1 MNSQGI
7 KILHS
12 NNGVVHKIVISS
24 HLENKIR
31 TFCALSPQREW
42 SGVLFYKFE
51 GDFEK
56 GVTILANDMYLMDQG
71 THTHTEFDLTS
82 PEITKYMVYEE
93 ITDHCI
99 GLIHSHCSFNAFF
112 SGEDS
117 MTLEEYGKE
126 MNNFVS
132 LVVNNEGKYVARVTK
147 KFSFEG
153 KRTISLTGV
162 ISSELFNSEVV
173 EKKEVHK
180 STEDPAKDMWVEY
193 AELEVEKPDLFYSND
208 ILERFGEVNH
218 KCSIEKTTSLP
229 STAPKFKDFGN
240 FNTVN
245 SKDLPK
251 YEQGT
256 LFPKYENKS
265 TPIVTDE
272 EEYQK
277 WFNKLINGSPIDSS
291 TPNLSKLEKL
301 YKEEFPYQ
309 KDFDDW
315 FNLWFY
321 DYMML
326 QFDETWLAEP
336 WDDELP
342 EEAICAKVSED
353 LRKLNCDFASNMAE
367 IIDNNI

>member
-1 MNSQGI
+1 
-7 KILHS
+7 
-12 NNGVVHKIVISS
+12 
-24 HLENKIR
+24 
-31 TFCALSPQREW
+31 
-42 SGVLFYKFE
+42 
-51 GDFEK
+51 
-56 GVTILANDMYLMDQG
+56 
-71 THTHTEFDLTS
+71 
-82 PEITKYMVYEE
+82 
-93 ITDHCI
+93 
-99 GLIHSHCSFNAFF
+99 
-112 SGEDS
+112 
-117 MTLEEYGKE
+117 MTLEKYGKE

-240 FNTVN
+240 FNTAS

-256 LFPKYENKS
+256 LFPKYENKP
-265 TPIVTDE
+265 TLLVTDE

-277 WFNKLINGSPIDSS
+277 WFNKLINGSPINSS
-291 TPNLSKLEKL
+291 TPNLSKLEEL

-342 EEAICAKVSED
+342 EEAVCAKVVED
-353 LRKLNCDFASNMAE
+353 LRKLNFDFALNMAE
-367 IIDNNI
+367 IIENNI